1 MIDITELRVDRR
13 NLRHCEIA
21 RRRASCGEGEAV
33 LAVERFAL
41 TANNVTYAV
50 AGDSMHYWQFF
61 PAPEPWGCVPVWG
74 FGRVVESRHA
84 DVNPGDRFYGYYP
97 MASHV
102 VVAPAR
108 VGAQGFV
115 DGAAHRAALPPVYNQ
130 YRRVGSSS
138 RDDENAEML
147 LRPLFMTSF
156 LIDDFLD
163 DNGFFGARS
172 VVLSSASSKTSIGLA
187 FELARKRRGSV
198 ECAGLTSRA
207 NMPFVESLG
216 YYDRCVPYDDI
227 ESLDARVP
235 TAFVDMAGNGAVLRR
250 VHQHFGGALR
260 HSCIVGVTHWEA
272 AERSAPVLPGP
283 QPSLFFAPSRIRKRH
298 ADWGP
303 GGLDERLG
311 RDWTAFV
318 AATRDWLKV
327 ENIVGPDAMRAAYL
341 EMLEGRTTPDRG
353 VVIAPAG

>member
-1 MIDITELRVDRR
+1 MTEITELRVERN

-21 RRRASCGEGEAV
+21 RRHASCNEGEAL

-50 AGDSMHYWQFF
+50 AGDAMNYWKFF
-61 PAPEPWGCVPVWG
+61 PVPDSWGCVPVWG
-74 FGRVVESRHA
+74 FGRVVESRCQ
-84 DVNPGDRFYGYYP
+84 DVNSGDRFYGYYP

-108 VGAQGFV
+108 VGPQGFV
-115 DGAAHRAALPPVYNQ
+115 DAATHRAALPPVYNQ
-130 YRRVGSSS
+130 YRRVDSSS

-156 LIDDFLD
+156 LIDDYLD
-163 DNGFFGARS
+163 DNAFFGARS
-172 VVLSSASSKTSIGLA
+172 VVVSSASSKTSIGLA
-187 FELARKRRGSV
+187 FELSRRPRGSL
-198 ECAGLTSRA
+198 ECVGLTSGAHRSW
-207 NMPFVESLG
+207 VESLG
-216 YYDRCVPYDDI
+216 YYDRCVPYGGI
-227 ESLDARVP
+227 ETLDREVP
-235 TAFVDMAGNGAVLRR
+235 TVFVDIAGDGGVLRR
-250 VHQHFGGALR
+250 VHEHVRDALR
-260 HSCIVGVTHWEA
+260 HTCSVGVTHWEA

-283 QPSLFFAPSRIRKRH
+283 RPSLFFAPTRIQKRR

-318 AATRDWLKV
+318 TATRDWLSV
-327 ENIVGPDAMRAAYL
+327 AFVAGPDAMRAAYL
-341 EMLEGRTTPDRG
+341 EMLEGRTPPSRG